1 MGSTRLP
8 QKTLMKFSGKSL
20 LYWVINSAKKNNFID
35 EIIVVTTTLAEDDAI
50 EDACAALQVVC
61 KRGSP
66 TDVLSRYITIAKECN
81 KTDQIVR
88 ITADNPLN
96 NVNATAYLYAKHLQN
111 NADYT
116 CVEGLSHTVYEFMK
130 AKALVQLASND
141 SLQQQDKEH
150 VTKYM
155 RENPNLFKVQN
166 ISAKELAINP
176 KLDKLLTIDTEN
188 DYLRMMEISNHF
200 DLNENIDFI
209 QLYKFLQS

>member
-1 MGSTRLP
+1 
-8 QKTLMKFSGKSL
+8 MKFSGKSL

-96 NVNATAYLYAKHLQN
+96 NVNATAYLYAKHIQE